1 MAVAPRRFNDYS
13 MEVPLESDQCPLTA
27 ANYKVAATVGIVPDF
42 MVAVPL
48 LVDSGAVMNLVNL
61 NFLPKKWHSAIQP
74 YQGNPLNSANQS
86 TLEVVGVIKLCLC
99 LGDLKVKV
107 RFGVARHLVTRLLVG
122 TPFIDN
128 FVKGIFPPERQIVP
142 QHSKA
147 VPILASNSP
156 DMVMATEDGKNRRPH
171 STPHPR

>member
-1 MAVAPRRFNDYS
+1 MGSEMCIRDS
-13 MEVPLESDQCPLTA
+13 
-27 ANYKVAATVGIVPDF
+27 
-42 MVAVPL
+42 
-48 LVDSGAVMNLVNL
+48 SGAVMNLVNL
-61 NFLPKKWHSAIQP
+61 NFLPKKWNSAIQP

-128 FVKGIFPPERQIVP
+128 FVKGIFFAGAADRPPALQSIAHPGP
-142 QHSKA
+142 QQSTA
-147 VPILASNSP
+147 WSSGSV
-156 DMVMATEDGKNRRPH
+156 NRRMRCHKSSITRRYKPPH
-171 STPHPR
+171 TTI